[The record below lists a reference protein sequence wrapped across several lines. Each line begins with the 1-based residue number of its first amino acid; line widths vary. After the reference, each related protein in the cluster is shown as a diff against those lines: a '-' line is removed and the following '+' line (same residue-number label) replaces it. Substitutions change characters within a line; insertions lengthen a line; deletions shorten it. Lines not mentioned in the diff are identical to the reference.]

1 MYEAILEDDFFK
13 NMDTKDEYNT
23 DNQQMESFW
32 SVLKNQ
38 LTTETVQRFGIEK
51 VLNALEGTGG
61 HTASSH
67 SRCGS
72 AAPFSAKHRVPASGY
87 RK

>member
-38 LTTETVQRFGIEK
+38 LTTETVQRFGI
-51 VLNALEGTGG
+51 
-61 HTASSH
+61 
-67 SRCGS
+67 
-72 AAPFSAKHRVPASGY
+72 
-87 RK
+87 